1 MFAEVS
7 RIKRERR
14 NPMNFEKKRDL
25 LYLDIMDYM
34 GTEFIDRGL
43 IMSRDVNFRIGE
55 QHYKNIKEGKSTWR

>member
-7 RIKRERR
+7 GIKRERR

-34 GTEFIDRGL
+34 STEIIDGGL
-43 IMSRDVNFRIGE
+43 IMSRDVNFRIVE
-55 QHYKNIKEGKSTWR
+55 